1 MIDITQLNDI
11 EQRLLIWLLNHSD
24 RPVPIT
30 TIENLPFQDRTF
42 VENLLKHFLDTFD
55 YEDAKGRPT
64 GNDDPNDDW
73 LGEVY
78 RMNGMTSSFSINNK
92 TIKLIRV
99 ILDKWT

>member
-1 MIDITQLNDI
+1 MIDITQLNDT

-55 YEDAKGRPT
+55 YEDAKGRP
-64 GNDDPNDDW
+64 DDW
-73 LGEVY
+73 IGDVY